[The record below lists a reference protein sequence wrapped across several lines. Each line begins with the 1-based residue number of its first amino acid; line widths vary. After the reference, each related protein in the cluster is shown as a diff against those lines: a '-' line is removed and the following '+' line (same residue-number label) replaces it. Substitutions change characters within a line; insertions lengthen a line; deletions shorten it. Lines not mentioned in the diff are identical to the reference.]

1 MIFLSFDIEEFDTP
15 LPYSK
20 TLSFE
25 EQMAISIVGTVRI
38 LDALKDKKVVATFF
52 CTANFAINAPHLIH
66 RMVDEGHEV
75 ASHGYFHDSFEIAHL
90 KESKEVLMKLSGQ
103 PITGFRMANMRHV
116 DAHEIKAAGYDYNS
130 SLNPTFLPGKYNHLD
145 KPRRLFFE
153 EGLCQIPASVSPS
166 FRIPLFWLAMHNF
179 PMSLYT
185 YLCNRAVKRDGYLNV
200 YYHPWEFAD
209 LDAPEVK
216 LPSYIV
222 RNSGQALVDRLG
234 VLIDYFKKQN
244 VPFGT
249 LNQCEDLFGGK

>member
-25 EQMAISIVGTVRI
+25 EQMSISKLGTERI
-38 LDALKDKKVVATFF
+38 LDALKEKKVSATFF

-66 RMVDEGHEV
+66 RMVNEGHEV
-75 ASHGYFHDSFEIAHL
+75 ASHGYFHDSFEITHL
-90 KESKEVLMKLSGQ
+90 KESKEALMKLSGQ

-116 DAHEIKAAGYDYNS
+116 DAREIKAAGYDYNS
-130 SLNPTFLPGKYNHLD
+130 SLNPTYLPGKYNNFD

-153 EGLCQIPASVSPS
+153 EGLCQIPASVSPVV
-166 FRIPLFWLAMHNF
+166 RIPLFWLAMHNF

-185 YLCNRAVKRDGYLNV
+185 CLCHQAVKKDGYLNV
-200 YYHPWEFAD
+200 YFHPWEFAD
-209 LDAPEVK
+209 LHAPEVK

-222 RNSGQALVDRLG
+222 RNSGDALVNRLG
-234 VLIDYFKKQN
+234 VLIDYFRKRGI
-244 VPFGT
+244 PFGT
-249 LNQCEDLFGGK
+249 LNQCNALFGK